1 MWLKKKNLSSPL
13 QAAGF
18 SNGANMGKKYLR
30 MTLNERVQH
39 INLAVNFT
47 ILVITGFALKYPEA
61 FWASPITDVPL
72 GMTFRGFLHR
82 LSGVATV
89 TLGGYHLL
97 YLAFTARGRR
107 IAFDMIPFWKDAVD
121 LWETLKNNLFINR
134 PAKKIK
140 MGRFNFREKFE
151 YLGLIWGT
159 IVMTVTGFILWFKEE
174 WLQFFPMW
182 TFDVA
187 RAVHFYEAILATL
200 TILVWHFYSVLLNP
214 DVYPMSWAWI
224 SGNLTEHEMDLE
236 HGLELDKIREEE
248 KKKMIAFN
256 EGAAAGGGRVY
267 HIHREAAGKFS
278 IKNFYDT
285 VRDLNE
291 SIKDWKGM

>member
-1 MWLKKKNLSSPL
+1 MS
-13 QAAGF
+13 
-18 SNGANMGKKYLR
+18 KKYLR
-30 MTLNERVQH
+30 MTLNERIQH
-39 INLAVNFT
+39 INLAINFT

-82 LSGVATV
+82 LSGIATV

-107 IAFDMIPFWKDAVD
+107 IAIDMIPVLKDAKD

-134 PAKKIK
+134 PAKVIK
-140 MGRFNFREKFE
+140 MGRFNFREKLE

-174 WLQFFPMW
+174 WLFFFPMW
-182 TFDVA
+182 TFEVA
-187 RAVHFYEAILATL
+187 RAIHFYEAILATL
-200 TILVWHFYSVLLNP
+200 TILVWHFYSVIFNP

-224 SGNLTEHEMDLE
+224 NGNLTEHEMELE
-236 HGLELDKIREEE
+236 HGLELEKIKAEQGRELKDFDETR
-248 KKKMIAFN
+248 N
-256 EGAAAGGGRVY
+256 SGGGRVY
-267 HIHREAAGKFS
+267 PMHREKREPLSVKRVYGA
-278 IKNFYDT
+278 IQDM
-285 VRDLNE
+285 NE
-291 SIKDWKGM
+291 SIKNWKGM